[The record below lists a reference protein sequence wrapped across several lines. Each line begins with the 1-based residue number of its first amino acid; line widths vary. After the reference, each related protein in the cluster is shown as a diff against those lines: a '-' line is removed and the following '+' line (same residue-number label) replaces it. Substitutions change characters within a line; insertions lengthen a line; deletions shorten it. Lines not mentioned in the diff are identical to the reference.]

1 MKILLLKTLNDG
13 RRVLVYDDF
22 TEKEN
27 ITIIVKNKFSII
39 PETIKLSD
47 SEEKWRDE
55 LPNILRLTKEEFDN

>member
-1 MKILLLKTLNDG
+1 MKILLLKTLNDR